1 MEEYLNDNVYVIN
14 LSHVKTPA
22 EIIYDLSA
30 FLDTEE
36 ARNKKVW
43 LKLGEIGLKQ
53 SQLLSIKSLI
63 NSINSTLA
71 FIETASEQ
79 TKDAASGL
87 GIVLTDEN
95 SENPSLPEPEMT
107 YKTIEEVINEFD
119 ERKNDEQIPPEY
131 SKTVVTK
138 NDSDEFTESTPRGYE
153 PLEDHID
160 TDSENNEVLPE
171 SNNNEIQSED
181 LNENEQRSSHED
193 NNENITDSEEATVP
207 RQEETINVP
216 SAEEIK
222 EELDTIFNSEKKLE
236 NMLENADNS
245 EEDELKQHYTDIL
258 AEEKIYTD
266 EDFELDSLSTKYIKQ
281 TIRSGQVINYD
292 GHIIIIGDC
301 HPGSEIVASGDITVW
316 GVLSGI
322 AQAGSKGN
330 ERARIRALNMNAIQL
345 RIADCYARKP
355 DALNTIFAEKTNS
368 FVPEEARIVN
378 GEIVIFK
385 MND

>member
-95 SENPSLPEPEMT
+95 SEIPSLPEPEMT